1 MGDKFTDLR
10 VQDSRL
16 NSAPISIPCIKN
28 KQQKTH
34 RVSTR
39 NPLLVLA
46 QVIEGPD
53 DLQQRI
59 RRALPDALVIVGQE
73 RDELER
79 AGLDERQEVHLGR
92 GEERA
97 DGVGRDLLL
106 DGNGAVDVHHLLD
119 VDVLEVD
126 GGVAVHVDLLAYGDS
141 VGGRGTGSERA
152 GSIGDRD

>member
-1 MGDKFTDLR
+1 M
-10 VQDSRL
+10 
-16 NSAPISIPCIKN
+16 
-28 KQQKTH
+28 
-34 RVSTR
+34 
-39 NPLLVLA
+39 LA

-79 AGLDERQEVHLGR
+79 AGLDEGQEVHLGR

-106 DGNGAVDVHHLLD
+106 DGNGTVDVHHLLD
-119 VDVLEVD
+119 VDVLQVD
-126 GGVAVHVDLLAYGDS
+126 GGVSVDVDLLSDGDS
-141 VGGRGTGSERA
+141 IGG
-152 GSIGDRD
+152 